1 MALRH
6 GPCLGWALATPSLQA
21 APTSGERLPPAR
33 SVWLVAY
40 SIRVGPIVGQGI
52 ELCAAPRRRCWDTAR
67 TKLDPWPLPSISHG
81 PLEPLSCSPHSPGS
95 ERLSRSTMAHS
106 VLGRLA
112 ICSPKYAQPG
122 WTLTR
127 LTVNGWPWRW
137 GRSRGASSG
146 SRKRARDAV
155 AERAALEAA
164 DPPDAAV
171 DAARA
176 AAEDRKRRAAVRA
189 AKERRARAVAA
200 TAAVEREIAVLDARV
215 NAQNESAPRQKPR
228 PPPTETPAAA
238 PPPPGTEDYRACL
251 AKALAN
257 ATDANETLALARV
270 YARTVTT

>member
-1 MALRH
+1 MD
-6 GPCLGWALATPSLQA
+6 CATTGAA
-21 APTSGERLPPAR
+21 APTDGLMDADGA
-33 SVWLVAY
+33 VAY
-40 SIRVGPIVGQGI
+40 APGTVQITEALCRLQTRVQRIQ
-52 ELCAAPRRRCWDTAR
+52 R
-67 TKLDPWPLPSISHG
+67 TRH
-81 PLEPLSCSPHSPGS
+81 
-95 ERLSRSTMAHS
+95 
-106 VLGRLA
+106 
-112 ICSPKYAQPG
+112 
-122 WTLTR
+122 
-127 LTVNGWPWRW
+127 
-137 GRSRGASSG
+137 
-146 SRKRARDAV
+146 DAV
-155 AERAALEAA
+155 ATQRALEART
-164 DPPDAAV
+164 DHLDAAL

-176 AAEDRKRRAAVRA
+176 AREDRKRRAAVRA